1 MSSSTGTY
9 WEAARVPPSVFYDR
23 LIAFDASYYE
33 EIRVGFAMPQN
44 QKKLNVRA
52 WFAVRL
58 VSLSFERFQLLE
70 YDTHL
75 H

>member
-44 QKKLNVRA
+44 ETKKIECTGLICSRA
-52 WFAVRL
+52 
-58 VSLSFERFQLLE
+58 RFFVL
-70 YDTHL
+70 
-75 H
+75 